1 MVLDDVDVV
10 ESSARPLTITSKQR
24 WQSTRL
30 PTTPGPPSLR
40 TWHSET
46 PLQSQAPVSSAIK
59 RTQSA
64 VKLRSAFRVPVAR
77 RPAYCRNPP
86 MTVYKFRR
94 TTTSFQ
100 LDGSC
105 WESGC
110 AGTIA
115 KWGRILTGLLRELQE
130 RRLNFSR
137 TQRVRIIR
145 AIRARL
151 LYIYMRTDQWVVV
164 ILSTM

>member
-64 VKLRSAFRVPVAR
+64 VKLRSAFRVPVAH
-77 RPAYCRNPP
+77 RPAYCVTTR
-86 MTVYKFRR
+86 YGLLHYAYLIRR
-94 TTTSFQ
+94 TGTVIFFQ
-100 LDGSC
+100 P
-105 WESGC
+105 
-110 AGTIA
+110 T
-115 KWGRILTGLLRELQE
+115 
-130 RRLNFSR
+130 
-137 TQRVRIIR
+137 
-145 AIRARL
+145 
-151 LYIYMRTDQWVVV
+151 
-164 ILSTM
+164 